1 MSTSHN
7 LGPKN
12 WSDSFLASVA
22 SRKDDNHH
30 AEVNESMVETWHSN
44 LDAVSTV
51 CADKLKS
58 AIEIANAN

>member
-1 MSTSHN
+1 MSTSPA

-30 AEVNESMVETWHSN
+30 PAVDESIVATWHSN
-44 LDAVSTV
+44 LDAVSSV
-51 CADKLKS
+51 CAEKLKS